1 MPLYEYECKK
11 CGHRFEKIQKFSD
24 KMVKKC
30 PECGGQVEQM
40 ISAPAVQFKGSGWY
54 VTDYAKK
61 SSSPGGGGDC
71 ERESKKDDKPK
82 ADSSAKKVRSR
93 KAPPRRVH
101 RGKAPRKRARRKKAH
116 RRQLFQ
122 RNSSQRF
129 RAPSVIHAGNCTAAK
144 TSHHGSLPPVLL
156 QLPLK
161 VIHNH
166 GEQMHPRISSRRCYA
181 FYWDRSSA
189 ETVFPH

>member
-61 SSSPGGGGDC
+61 SSSQGSSGDSGS
-71 ERESKKDDKPK
+71 RDKDKKDDKKDDKPK
-82 ADSSAKKVRSR
+82 SESAPKESAPKESSSKESSSKESSH
-93 KAPPRRVH
+93 KETPRR
-101 RGKAPRKRARRKKAH
+101 
-116 RRQLFQ
+116 
-122 RNSSQRF
+122 
-129 RAPSVIHAGNCTAAK
+129 
-144 TSHHGSLPPVLL
+144 GSGRH
-156 QLPLK
+156 K
-161 VIHNH
+161 
-166 GEQMHPRISSRRCYA
+166 
-181 FYWDRSSA
+181 
-189 ETVFPH
+189 